1 MELWKLTKNQDSSG
15 CIKEQTVLRYPMILL
30 VKKTETSQFSLVS
43 ENYLFN
49 YITFDYYYIT
59 LHYINYI
66 LLHFKSKK
74 TAKSVFSGRNH
85 VKVSFQGEINK

>member
-1 MELWKLTKNQDSSG
+1 MELRKLTKKQDSSG

-49 YITFDYYYIT
+49 YITFDYYYIA
-59 LHYINYI
+59 LHYITLITYYYI
-66 LLHFKSKK
+66 LNLKK
-74 TAKSVFSGRNH
+74 LQ
-85 VKVSFQGEINK
+85 KVSFQGEIM